1 MNPAA
6 ALLQFVDAHA
16 PVLVLTGAG
25 LSTGSGI
32 PAYRN
37 ARGEWTRPAPVTHQN
52 FLRSALV
59 RRRYWARSMHGWP
72 AFAAA
77 QPNAGHRALVALA
90 QRGRLGGLVTQNV
103 DGLHERAGSVG
114 VIAMHGRL
122 ARVVCLDC
130 SAWFARAEIQERL
143 VQMNPQ
149 WREPSGAPIAQP
161 PVGQQRADPQPLAL
175 LQALAAGADGDVQP
189 ADVALTTLDLARVEV
204 PACSACGGVLKP
216 DVVMYGDG
224 VPAQRVLA
232 IDKLLADCRGMLVV
246 GSSMSAFSGYRIC
259 RAARARGLPVAAL
272 TLGWTRADALL
283 TLKLDADCVA
293 ALASAARLARG

>member
-59 RRRYWARSMHGWP
+59 RRRYWAR
-72 AFAAA
+72 
-77 QPNAGHRALVALA
+77 
-90 QRGRLGGLVTQNV
+90 TQNV

-293 ALASAARLARG
+293 ALASAAQLARG